1 MARRATRPGGR
12 RPRKVERKYSLSA
25 EAALRLDVHAL
36 ASGRR
41 PGELIDD
48 LVLAHLRRYHLT
60 DRGAGQLGDD
70 QVEPLGPV
78 LGPGGGGETAGTA
91 A

>member
-36 ASGRR
+36 AAGRR
-41 PGELIDD
+41 PGELLDD
-48 LVLAHLRRYHLT
+48 LILTHLRRYHLT
-60 DRGAGQLGDD
+60 DRGAGRPGDD
-70 QVEPLGPV
+70 QASPLG
-78 LGPGGGGETAGTA
+78 LGLGGGGGTAGA
-91 A
+91 AA